1 MHGERFFNVRSVE
14 NGAPMTTIS
23 KLLLKLKAVALW
35 DGWDATFSAMLW
47 IGAMAFLF
55 WKALA

>member
-1 MHGERFFNVRSVE
+1 
-14 NGAPMTTIS
+14 MTTIS